1 MFRLVWVDFGDLGW
15 IKTIRLICNG
25 SAGFRFLLIDV
36 GRFYA
41 ISTIWQIG
49 LGSDRFGNILW
60 IWFGEWLCA
69 IVYGF
74 ELFAWIWADFN
85 RFGWIC
91 VDLG

>member
-41 ISTIWQIG
+41 ISTICWIG
-49 LGSDRFGNILW
+49 IRIDLVIFEFGLDH
-60 IWFGEWLCA
+60 FKL
-69 IVYGF
+69 
-74 ELFAWIWADFN
+74 ELLEF
-85 RFGWIC
+85 
-91 VDLG
+91 L

>member
-36 GRFYA
+36 GRLYA

-49 LGSDRFGNILW
+49 VNSGRFGNIR
-60 IWFGEWLCA
+60 IWLGE
-69 IVYGF
+69 
-74 ELFAWIWADFN
+74 FN
-85 RFGWIC
+85 WSCLSF
-91 VDLG
+91 L